1 MVIVLDSSKFG
12 KKTFLSLGRLTL
24 SDTVVSDKGVP
35 QQYVDYY
42 EKNKIKVFT

>member
-12 KKTFLSLGRLTL
+12 KKTFLSLGRRTL